1 VTVPQLLG
9 VGLIAVGTLLV
20 LLAGVGIIRFSDTL
34 MRVNV
39 ATKAAGLGVAAI
51 LAGVAFEFGT
61 PEAAIKLTIAVF
73 LQFATA
79 PVAGH
84 VIGRAA
90 YRAGVPLWEGTHVDD
105 LRGFRERPR
114 PAPTADG
121 DELR

>member
-1 VTVPQLLG
+1 VSALEL
-9 VGLIAVGTLLV
+9 VGAILIAIGTLLV
-20 LLAGVGIIRFSDTL
+20 LLAGVGILRFPDTL

-51 LAGVAFEFGT
+51 LAGVAFEFAT
-61 PEAAIKLTIAVF
+61 AEAAVKLTIAVT

-90 YRAGVPLWEGTHVDD
+90 YRAGVPLWEGTHLDE

-114 PAPTADG
+114 PAPVRDG

>member
-1 VTVPQLLG
+1 VNVLEV
-9 VGLIAVGTLLV
+9 VGAVLIGLGTLLV
-20 LLAGVGIIRFSDTL
+20 LLAGVGILRFPDTL

-51 LAGVAFEFGT
+51 LAGVAFEFAT

-90 YRAGVPLWEGTHVDD
+90 YRSGVPLWEGTYVDD
-105 LRGFRERPR
+105 LRGFQERPR
-114 PAPTADG
+114 PAPSADG